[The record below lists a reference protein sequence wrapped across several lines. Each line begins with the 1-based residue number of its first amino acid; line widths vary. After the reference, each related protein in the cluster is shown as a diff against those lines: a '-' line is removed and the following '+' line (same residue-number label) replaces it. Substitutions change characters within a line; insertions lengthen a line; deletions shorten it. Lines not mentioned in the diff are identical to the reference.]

1 MSAKKSSTLEKK
13 VSRKR
18 DENYTIVSLLVP
30 RQWSNQLSDYVR
42 EKGWTKT
49 SFIQKVVDQYFKSEE
64 KVDYKKE
71 LEEVNR
77 KLDTVLT
84 VLMELVKKN

>member
-49 SFIQKVVDQYFKSEE
+49 SFIQKVVDQYFKGEE

-71 LEEVNR
+71 LEEINR